1 MKRRGYNL
9 SVIGYRLTENVF
21 DSLFDLL
28 FVCLVF
34 VAPFFLDF
42 GQLILDHAHQ
52 LMFIGKQL
60 VVVSDL
66 LQEIL
71 IFVFDLLFFQALQ
84 SSQLH
89 IEDRLRLDL
98 GEAELLDEVVPRRR
112 RRV

>member
-1 MKRRGYNL
+1 MERFAYHIFAVSAVEQQLCAFVDNICQHKEQHGF
-9 SVIGYRLTENVF
+9 SVASQ
-21 DSLFDLL
+21 SLFHIWKQ
-28 FVCLVF
+28 
-34 VAPFFLDF
+34 FFLDL

-98 GEAELLDEVVPRRR
+98 G
-112 RRV
+112 